1 MTGRLKVR
9 LDMNHM
15 IYGDRLDDH
24 GRKFIGLHETVLPLC
39 SIASARSVFQQLR
52 GSTAKK
58 SKQPAV
64 AGAAPKIN
72 GRPNGRITGV
82 DMRHLLLLLPFLLFD
97 LLEDEIEQHNATID
111 KSMPSIHCL
120 GFDTLG
126 LETWSGITCI
136 EDAFLV
142 NRCTYT
148 RIF

>member
-1 MTGRLKVR
+1 MAEIENVMKMIGFAATKLKGRL
-9 LDMNHM
+9 DM
-15 IYGDRLDDH
+15 IYGDRFDDH

-39 SIASARSVFQQLR
+39 SIARSVFQQLR

-97 LLEDEIEQHNATID
+97 LLEDEIEQHNARNGTSLIN
-111 KSMPSIHCL
+111 PSHQLIAWVL
-120 GFDTLG
+120 IL
-126 LETWSGITCI
+126 LEWYHLYRRSVPGK
-136 EDAFLV
+136 
-142 NRCTYT
+142 
-148 RIF
+148 